1 MKPTIRRTTV
11 SLALATAALGACSGG
26 ATGGQTEVKNSAFR
40 DGLSPTIRDSDKL
53 ALTDQN
59 VDYMLALRSAALKL
73 TGNYPTFTEIS
84 ELRSA
89 PDQQAT
95 YAARVDTYLASGAFT
110 REQISFWRN
119 TFRMGA
125 QDTVGVPV
133 AKMEFAPTY
142 AAQLVV
148 TEQPFTNV
156 VTATTGT
163 CPTYTAGT
171 NTFSA
176 PAASNCVNNASVI
189 SGVLSDEGVQQQ
201 FYSSMAFRR
210 ARWVQETFM
219 CSRFPAE
226 QTGTAVKYPGG
237 TYNSPWPW
245 NSISGKES
253 LPTARVDFQASDVL
267 ICANCHSSL
276 NHIAPL
282 FGKFNM
288 TGVLVAGNA
297 FQVTTPIPMEPAT
310 ILADWLPAGETT
322 AWRHMKPAT
331 TLPELGAA
339 VAADPGFARCVATR
353 VWNWAMSRGDVV
365 NDGLPLTDALATQ
378 LTTQL
383 VADQYN
389 VKKLVRRIFTDPY
402 FVRF

>member
-11 SLALATAALGACSGG
+11 SLALAAAALGGCSGG
-26 ATGGQTEVKNSAFR
+26 ATSGQNDVKNSAFR
-40 DGLSPTIRDSDKL
+40 DGLPPTVRDGDKL
-53 ALTDQN
+53 ALNDAN
-59 VDYMLALRSAALKL
+59 VDYMMALRSAALKL
-73 TGNYPTFTEIS
+73 TGNYPTFAEIS

-89 PDQQAT
+89 PDQATT
-95 YAARVDTYLASGAFT
+95 YAARVDTYLASAAFS

-119 TFRMGA
+119 TFRMGT
-125 QDTVGVPV
+125 QDTVGAPP
-133 AKMEFAPTY
+133 AKMDFAPTY

-148 TEQPFTNV
+148 MEQPFTNV
-156 VTATTGT
+156 VTATSGT
-163 CPTYTAGT
+163 CPTYNGTTNAFTAGNCT
-171 NTFSA
+171 NNGA
-176 PAASNCVNNASVI
+176 VI

-201 FYSSMAFRR
+201 FNSAMAFRR

-226 QTGTAVKYPGG
+226 QNGTPVKYPGG

-253 LPTARVDFQASDVL
+253 LPTARVDFQAADVL

-282 FGKFNM
+282 FGKFNAM
-288 TGVLVAGNA
+288 GVHVAGTA
-297 FQVTTPIPMEPAT
+297 YQVTTPIPGEPMS
-310 ILADWLPAGETT
+310 IMADWLPPGETT
-322 AWRHMKPAT
+322 AWRFMKPAT
-331 TLPELGAA
+331 TLPELGA
-339 VAADPGFARCVATR
+339 VIAADPGFARCVSTR

-365 NDGLPLTDALATQ
+365 NDGLTLTDALANQ
-378 LTTQL
+378 LSAQL
-383 VADQYN
+383 VADGYN
-389 VKKLVRRIFTDPY
+389 VKKLIRRIFNDPY